1 MNVTAKRVVFY
12 AILICVAGVVWG
24 VARTGRNQT
33 RATYSEFL
41 QQVQSDQVS
50 DATITAAHS
59 GANRITYSLKN
70 GTRVQTVVP
79 SDYRDVLEVLQQ
91 KMVNIEIR
99 DSSSQVLRML
109 ANSLPFFVLLGFWVF
124 MMRRLAG
131 RDAK

>member
-12 AILICVAGVVWG
+12 AILICVAGAVWE
-24 VARTGRNQT
+24 VARTERSQT

-41 QQVQSDQVS
+41 QEVQSDQVR

-59 GANRITYSLKN
+59 GANRVTYSLKN
-70 GTRVQTVVP
+70 GRRVETVVP
-79 SDYRDVLEVLQQ
+79 SDYRGVLETLQQ

-99 DSSSQVLRML
+99 DSSPALRML

-124 MMRRLAG
+124 MMRRMPG
-131 RDAK
+131 GGAK